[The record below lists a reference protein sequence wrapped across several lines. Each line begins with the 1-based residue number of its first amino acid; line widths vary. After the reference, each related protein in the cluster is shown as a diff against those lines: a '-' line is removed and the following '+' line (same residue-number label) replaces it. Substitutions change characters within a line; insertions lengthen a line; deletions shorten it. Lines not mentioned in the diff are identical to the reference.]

1 MRGLESGMLAEHATV
16 EMGQWVRASEE
27 ILIQLPLLQFCV
39 SDANKSEQRD
49 QGFGKEKT
57 SQELL

>member
-1 MRGLESGMLAEHATV
+1 MLAEHATV